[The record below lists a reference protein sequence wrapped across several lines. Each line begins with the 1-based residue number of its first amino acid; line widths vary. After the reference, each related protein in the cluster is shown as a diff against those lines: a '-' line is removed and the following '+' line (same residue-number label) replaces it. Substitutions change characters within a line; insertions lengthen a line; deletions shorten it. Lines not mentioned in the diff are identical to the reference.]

1 MQNSKCKM
9 QNYKRGMRCI
19 IAVLSGTVAVLG
31 VALGKNRSRRKT
43 AEYILKTWGGKTF

>member
-1 MQNSKCKM
+1 MKILT
-9 QNYKRGMRCI
+9 GI

-43 AEYILKTWGGKTF
+43 AEYILETWGGKTF